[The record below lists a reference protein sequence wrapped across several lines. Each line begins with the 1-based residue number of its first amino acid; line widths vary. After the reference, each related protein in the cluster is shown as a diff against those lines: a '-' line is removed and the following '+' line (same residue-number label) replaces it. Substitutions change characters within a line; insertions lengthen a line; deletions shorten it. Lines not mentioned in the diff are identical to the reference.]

1 MGLQG
6 WGRIEVSLRNAGL
19 WQALYLP
26 SSMNIGSCDYFNT
39 TDPNPYCQMC
49 AFSGSLQWTLCTP
62 EKGKYQ
68 AARAS
73 GDYAMHSPK
82 GMQERVTAQ
91 IFVKIG
97 W

>member
-1 MGLQG
+1 M
-6 WGRIEVSLRNAGL
+6 R
-19 WQALYLP
+19 
-26 SSMNIGSCDYFNT
+26 
-39 TDPNPYCQMC
+39 

-62 EKGKYQ
+62 EKVKYQ

-73 GDYAMHSPK
+73 GDYAMHSLK